1 MYKLI
6 LAAALATLVGFSI
19 YKMSVNTPALRDD
32 VDRQMFN
39 QWLMQNGKSYGND
52 DEKEYRY
59 GNFKQNIV
67 KVEENTSTDYELGL
81 NEFADL
87 NEVEFAA
94 KYTGLVEDDLL
105 SSEEKNYVELD
116 IEAPRSK
123 DWVSARKVN
132 PVKNQGGCG
141 SCWAFSAVAAL
152 ETRAAIDT
160 GSLPNFSE
168 QSLVD
173 CGREFGTNGCNGGL
187 MDPAFRWAAKYG
199 MPSQSAYPYTGR
211 DGRCRIRGQKTTK
224 VNRSYHDVP
233 RNNNAQ
239 LVNAISQQV
248 VSVAIAANAIMLYK
262 RGVFTNWGCGTGLN
276 HGVAAVGY
284 GVDSATGKMFYKV
297 RNSWGSGWGEG
308 GYIRFERRNSG
319 TGMCGITLN
328 ASYPTN

>member
-19 YKMSVNTPALRDD
+19 YKMSASAPALKDD
-32 VDRQMFN
+32 VDRNMFN
-39 QWLMQNGKSYGND
+39 QWLMKNGKAYGND

-59 GNFKQNIV
+59 KNFKSNIGV
-67 KVEENTSTDYELGL
+67 VEGNTSDSYELGL

-87 NEVEFAA
+87 NSEEFTA
-94 KYTGLVEDDLL
+94 KFTGLNELL
-105 SSEEKNYVELD
+105 NSEEKNYVNLD

-123 DWVSARKVN
+123 DWVSLRKVN
-132 PVKNQGGCG
+132 SVKNQGGCG

-168 QSLVD
+168 QALVD
-173 CGREFGTNGCNGGL
+173 CGREFGTSGCRGGL

-199 MPSQSAYPYTGR
+199 MPSQTDYPYTGR
-211 DGRCRIRGQKTTK
+211 DGRCNVRSKNTRK
-224 VNRSYHDVP
+224 VNKSYHDVP
-233 RNNNAQ
+233 RNNNGQ
-239 LVNAISQQV
+239 LVSAISQTV
-248 VSVAIAANAIMLYK
+248 VSVAIAANAIQLYT
-262 RGVFTNWGCGTGLN
+262 RGVFNNWGCGTGLN

-284 GVDSATGKMFYKV
+284 GVDSASGKMFYKV
-297 RNSWGSGWGEG
+297 RNSWGSGWGES
-308 GYIRFERRNSG
+308 GYIRFERRNRG
-319 TGMCGITLN
+319 VGMCGITLN